1 MTARPMARPGVLR
14 LKGLVN
20 VDVYCF
26 QHMRIVP
33 SALCEESHSNRY
45 APASKAV
52 PARAARPG
60 GPRPLVC
67 DAAGYSSAGLVGAA
81 DARAVDATL
90 TSKKEGQ

>member
-33 SALCEESHSNRY
+33 SALCEESHSNVR
-45 APASKAV
+45 AGVKSGSRAGG
-52 PARAARPG
+52 PARRPSPPRVRRG
-60 GPRPLVC
+60 GL
-67 DAAGYSSAGLVGAA
+67 
-81 DARAVDATL
+81 
-90 TSKKEGQ
+90 Q